1 MVEKL
6 KKVYLKQ
13 KEKLIQINVFMGSI
27 REYSFPLPPTPC
39 PNMRGDCGKI
49 MPFKLCP
56 MDDTS
61 PGHLAAVGP
70 GYKKP
75 VRALS
80 SFIFL
85 ALVRTSH

>member
-1 MVEKL
+1 MGKL

-13 KEKLIQINVFMGSI
+13 KEKLIQINVFIVSI
-27 REYSFPLPPTPC
+27 REHSFPHPGTSF
-39 PNMRGDCGKI
+39 PNMRGDCGKV
-49 MPFKLCP
+49 MPLKLCP

-85 ALVRTSH
+85 ALVGTSH